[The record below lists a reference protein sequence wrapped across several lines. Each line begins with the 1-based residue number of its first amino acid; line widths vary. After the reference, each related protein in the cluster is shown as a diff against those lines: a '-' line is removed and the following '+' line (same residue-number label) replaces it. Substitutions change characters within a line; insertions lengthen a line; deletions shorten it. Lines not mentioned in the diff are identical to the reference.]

1 MLGYGVLA
9 LISLAVIGLL
19 VWRAYS
25 FDLRVRNDVIASDQG
40 QATPQDVT
48 VTFKVNYGQNKVTDL
63 GQQVVKPPFTV
74 KGLYDQ
80 ISLIGK
86 IGIILEQ
93 KQLGYLVRSVDG
105 IEANGGNFWL
115 TYLNGELVPGDLNT
129 TQIQSGDSV
138 ELRYNH
144 L

>member
-9 LISLAVIGLL
+9 LISLVVIGLL

-25 FDLRVRNDVIASDQG
+25 FDGRVKNDASASPSGLTALQE
-40 QATPQDVT
+40 VT
-48 VTFKVNYGQNKVTDL
+48 VSFKVNYGQNKVTDL
-63 GQQVVKPPFTV
+63 GIQTVKPPFTV

-80 ISLIGK
+80 AGEIGV
-86 IGIILEQ
+86 IMEQ
-93 KQLGYLVRSVDG
+93 KPLGSLVKSVDG
-105 IEANGGNFWL
+105 IEATGGNFWL

-129 TQIQSGDSV
+129 TQIKAGDSV
-138 ELRYNH
+138 ELRYNK